1 MLGPDPT
8 VKEITGEFMETVKEK
23 TGKAQFKK
31 PASLLNIYYY
41 SSTFQGAFLGLNQF
55 VLLFMETGFI
65 NTIPSKINL
74 YIHYVL
80 LSAICSLIFLQSK
93 GGKRQTLWKEN
104 TKSREAK
111 RGSAKADVSKVVFL
125 DIGKITNLEP
135 APSPTLNS

>member
-104 TKSREAK
+104 TKSFVSCFAIIFSIRTLWEGARYPCCFRK
-111 RGSAKADVSKVVFL
+111 RSVGL
-125 DIGKITNLEP
+125 
-135 APSPTLNS
+135 

>member
-8 VKEITGEFMETVKEK
+8 VKETIGEFMKTVKEK

-31 PASLLNIYYY
+31 SASLLNIHYY
-41 SSTFQGAFLGLNQF
+41 SSTFQGVLLGLNQF

-65 NTIPSKINL
+65 NTILSKINL

-104 TKSREAK
+104 TESFVSCFAILFSIRTPWEGARHPCCFKK
-111 RGSAKADVSKVVFL
+111 KA
-125 DIGKITNLEP
+125 
-135 APSPTLNS
+135 